1 LFLITYCRKA
11 CLPRRSAAATSGALA
26 HPRGQVLK
34 EEQMTAMRV
43 SYAGPNTGQVVP
55 VFEEREVV
63 DVTVCEGGTA

>member
-1 LFLITYCRKA
+1 
-11 CLPRRSAAATSGALA
+11 
-26 HPRGQVLK
+26 
-34 EEQMTAMRV
+34 MTAMRV